1 MANFLGLKV
10 NAHGALGDEV
20 NQLSLM
26 AVADFAVSL
35 GVVGQL
41 R

>member
-1 MANFLGLKV
+1 MANIPRLYVKS
-10 NAHGALGDEV
+10 HGALGDEV
-20 NQLSLM
+20 NQPSLM